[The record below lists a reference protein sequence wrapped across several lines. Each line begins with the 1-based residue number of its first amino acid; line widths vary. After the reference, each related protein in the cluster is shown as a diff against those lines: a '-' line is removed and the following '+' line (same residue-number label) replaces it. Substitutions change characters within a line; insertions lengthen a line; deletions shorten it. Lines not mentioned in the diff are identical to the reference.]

1 MTKPKAVIIL
11 GPTGVGKS
19 DLAIKVAKTF
29 DGEIISADSV
39 QIYKGLDIG
48 SAKVMP
54 NEMQGI
60 VHHCIDILPADAE
73 FSVYEYVELTKK
85 LIREITARGHLP
97 IIVGGTGLY
106 VKALI
111 EGYDFGGSG
120 KNQAFRDQLWE
131 LSGEQ
136 LHERLMQLNP
146 LRAQEISPND
156 KKKLI
161 RAIEIASFGIQPQ
174 SHGCSDIE
182 FLTMAITLDR
192 EFLYDR
198 INKRVDI
205 MISEG
210 LENEVKSLQNQG
222 LTKENQSMKAIG
234 YKEMIDYLNG
244 QTTLEKAIDL
254 IKQHARNYAKRQMTF
269 LRGMKIKMFDK
280 NDETAILQYVRDFYD
295 NNRN

>member
-60 VHHCIDILPADAE
+60 VHHCIDILSADAE

-120 KNQAFRDQLWE
+120 KNQAFRDELWT
-131 LSGEQ
+131 LSSEQ
-136 LHERLMQLNP
+136 LHEKLSQLNP

-174 SHGCSDIE
+174 SHDCSDIE
-182 FLTMAITLDR
+182 FLSMAITLDR
-192 EFLYDR
+192 QLLYDR

-210 LENEVKSLQNQG
+210 LENEVKSLQNHG

-234 YKEMIDYLNG
+234 YKEMLDYLSG
-244 QTTLEKAIDL
+244 QTTLEKAIEL
-254 IKQHARNYAKRQMTF
+254 IKQHSRNYAKRQMTF

>member
-120 KNQAFRDQLWE
+120 KNQAFRDQLWT
-131 LSGEQ
+131 LSSEQ
-136 LHERLMQLNP
+136 LHEKLSQLNP

-192 EFLYDR
+192 QLLYDR

-234 YKEMIDYLNG
+234 YKEMIDYLSG

-254 IKQHARNYAKRQMTF
+254 IKQHSRNYAKRQMTF

>member
-19 DLAIKVAKTF
+19 DLAIKIAKTF

-54 NEMQGI
+54 NEMQGV

-85 LIREITARGHLP
+85 LIHEITARGHLP

-120 KNQAFRDQLWE
+120 KNQAFRDELWA

-136 LHERLMQLNP
+136 LHEKLTQLNP

-192 EFLYDR
+192 QLLYDR

-205 MISEG
+205 MLSQG

-254 IKQHARNYAKRQMTF
+254 IKQHSRNYAKRQMTF

>member
-19 DLAIKVAKTF
+19 DLAIKIAKTF

-120 KNQAFRDQLWE
+120 KNQAFRDELWT

-161 RAIEIASFGIQPQ
+161 RAI
-174 SHGCSDIE
+174 
-182 FLTMAITLDR
+182 
-192 EFLYDR
+192 
-198 INKRVDI
+198 
-205 MISEG
+205 
-210 LENEVKSLQNQG
+210 
-222 LTKENQSMKAIG
+222 
-234 YKEMIDYLNG
+234 
-244 QTTLEKAIDL
+244 
-254 IKQHARNYAKRQMTF
+254 
-269 LRGMKIKMFDK
+269 
-280 NDETAILQYVRDFYD
+280 
-295 NNRN
+295 

>member
-19 DLAIKVAKTF
+19 DLAIKIANTF

-85 LIREITARGHLP
+85 LIHEITARGHFP

-120 KNQAFRDQLWE
+120 KNQAFRDELWM

-136 LHERLMQLNP
+136 LHEKLTRLNP

-192 EFLYDR
+192 QLLYDR

-205 MISEG
+205 MISQG
-210 LENEVKSLQNQG
+210 LENEVKSLQNRG

-234 YKEMIDYLNG
+234 YKEILDYLSG
-244 QTTLEKAIDL
+244 QTTLEKAIEL
-254 IKQHARNYAKRQMTF
+254 IKQHSRNYAKRQMTF

-280 NDETAILQYVRDFYD
+280 NDETAIMQYVRDFYD

>member
-1 MTKPKAVIIL
+1 MTKTKAVIIL

-120 KNQAFRDQLWE
+120 KNQAFRDQLWA

-136 LHERLMQLNP
+136 LHEKLSQLNP

-182 FLTMAITLDR
+182 FLSMAITLDR
-192 EFLYDR
+192 QLLYDR

-234 YKEMIDYLNG
+234 YKEMIDYLSG

-254 IKQHARNYAKRQMTF
+254 IKQHSRNYAKRQMTF

-280 NDETAILQYVRDFYD
+280 NDEAAILQYVRDFYD